1 MNSTGVTSGSTLPS
15 SAPIGV
21 AVVDAL
27 EVEEGALVEAAAVAT
42 AAAAAV
48 VATKVAAVV
57 ATAVVMAA
65 TVLLVVA
72 TMPRGR
78 RKTAEE
84 PKLIVLAMEDCRI
97 AFVQYRVSYYL

>member
-1 MNSTGVTSGSTLPS
+1 MPS

-21 AVVDAL
+21 AVADAL

-42 AAAAAV
+42 AAAAVVATAVAAV